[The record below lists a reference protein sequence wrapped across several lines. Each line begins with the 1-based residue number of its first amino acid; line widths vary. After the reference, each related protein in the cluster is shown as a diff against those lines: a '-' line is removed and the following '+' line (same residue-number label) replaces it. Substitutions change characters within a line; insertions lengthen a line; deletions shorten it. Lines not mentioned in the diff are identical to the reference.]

1 MAQNFTVFLTFV
13 LKTLWANSWRNCSF
27 IHHQFILRKRCYK
40 GCTGDPDTVNTGYW
54 SGLSVWPNTGYWMS
68 GLSVWSDTGYA
79 AFFKTKLFLTFHS
92 FFFLNKFYFLHNK
105 QQHISL
111 FPTCEDFWPP
121 YTCSWKSYTNEGTK
135 PNFFPNDTIQKS
147 IMFYLGV
154 CVYRVRLG
162 WSGGGPTSWLTTPGS
177 SWTAVDDST
186 LTRSV
191 RIAARVFL
199 FTNPIWATELFV
211 QKFVIQFL
219 EYCQS

>member
-92 FFFLNKFYFLHNK
+92 FFFLINFIFFI
-105 QQHISL
+105 ISNSILAFSPHVKISGLRIPAPEKVTQVKGPNQTFPPMTL
-111 FPTCEDFWPP
+111 FKRALCFTWGCV
-121 YTCSWKSYTNEGTK
+121 
-135 PNFFPNDTIQKS
+135 S
-147 IMFYLGV
+147 IECGWAGV
-154 CVYRVRLG
+154 
-162 WSGGGPTSWLTTPGS
+162 
-177 SWTAVDDST
+177 
-186 LTRSV
+186 
-191 RIAARVFL
+191 AAAPR
-199 FTNPIWATELFV
+199 AG
-211 QKFVIQFL
+211 
-219 EYCQS
+219 